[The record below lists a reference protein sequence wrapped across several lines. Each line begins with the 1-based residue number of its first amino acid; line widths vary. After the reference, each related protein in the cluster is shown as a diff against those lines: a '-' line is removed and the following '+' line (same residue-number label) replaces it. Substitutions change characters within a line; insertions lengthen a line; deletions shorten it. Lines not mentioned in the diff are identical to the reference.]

1 MMDRG
6 RYPYFV
12 TCYLALIYMF
22 NFMDRQL
29 VSILQEPIRAEMN
42 LSDAQLGLVSGLG
55 FALFYTVCGLPVAR
69 LCDRY
74 RRVSIMAAACAIW
87 SLFTV
92 ACGYAQSFVQ
102 LVLARMMVGVGE
114 AGGAPPSYSLLAD
127 YFPPE
132 RRAGAFGLF
141 ALGVPLGAAAGTALG
156 GWIAAHHGWRAAFI
170 VIGAPGVLLALIL
183 LFVVREPVRGGTDPG
198 GARRNDTPMPS
209 IARAMIAFF
218 ADPTLRLTALA
229 GGMSAFVGYAMLNW
243 NPSLLAR
250 AKGMSLTEIATYY
263 SIVLG
268 IGGVIGIFG
277 AGWLVDRLA
286 VRDVRWYAWI
296 PALAFALSLPGH
308 IGLILVESW
317 PLALVCVA
325 MPALLHK
332 TYLAPA
338 LAIVHNRSPA
348 EGRTLAGAT
357 LLFVVNILGLGGG
370 PLFMGWISD
379 LARPMLGERSL
390 IAAYIALIPMIVI
403 TICLHLAVAR
413 AMVRD
418 RHRHTGILPVGGT
431 A

>member
-29 VSILQEPIRAEMN
+29 VSILQEPIRAEMD

-102 LVLARMMVGVGE
+102 LALARMMVGVGE

-170 VIGAPGVLLALIL
+170 VIGVVGV
-183 LFVVREPVRGGTDPG
+183 GTTVTAN
-198 GARRNDTPMPS
+198 ARRFWS
-209 IARAMIAFF
+209 
-218 ADPTLRLTALA
+218 
-229 GGMSAFVGYAMLNW
+229 MS
-243 NPSLLAR
+243 
-250 AKGMSLTEIATYY
+250 
-263 SIVLG
+263 
-268 IGGVIGIFG
+268 
-277 AGWLVDRLA
+277 
-286 VRDVRWYAWI
+286 
-296 PALAFALSLPGH
+296 
-308 IGLILVESW
+308 
-317 PLALVCVA
+317 
-325 MPALLHK
+325 
-332 TYLAPA
+332 
-338 LAIVHNRSPA
+338 
-348 EGRTLAGAT
+348 
-357 LLFVVNILGLGGG
+357 
-370 PLFMGWISD
+370 
-379 LARPMLGERSL
+379 
-390 IAAYIALIPMIVI
+390 
-403 TICLHLAVAR
+403 
-413 AMVRD
+413 
-418 RHRHTGILPVGGT
+418 
-431 A
+431 

>member
-1 MMDRG
+1 
-6 RYPYFV
+6 
-12 TCYLALIYMF
+12 
-22 NFMDRQL
+22 
-29 VSILQEPIRAEMN
+29 
-42 LSDAQLGLVSGLG
+42 
-55 FALFYTVCGLPVAR
+55 
-69 LCDRY
+69 
-74 RRVSIMAAACAIW
+74 
-87 SLFTV
+87 
-92 ACGYAQSFVQ
+92 
-102 LVLARMMVGVGE
+102 
-114 AGGAPPSYSLLAD
+114 
-127 YFPPE
+127 
-132 RRAGAFGLF
+132 
-141 ALGVPLGAAAGTALG
+141 
-156 GWIAAHHGWRAAFI
+156 
-170 VIGAPGVLLALIL
+170 VLLALIL

-286 VRDVRWYAWI
+286 VRDVRWYAWV

-390 IAAYIALIPMIVI
+390 VAAYIALIPMIVI

>member
-132 RRAGAFGLF
+132 RRSGFRSERLP
-141 ALGVPLGAAAGTALG
+141 ALRSAAGSRRITAG
-156 GWIAAHHGWRAAFI
+156 G
-170 VIGAPGVLLALIL
+170 
-183 LFVVREPVRGGTDPG
+183 
-198 GARRNDTPMPS
+198 
-209 IARAMIAFF
+209 
-218 ADPTLRLTALA
+218 LRL
-229 GGMSAFVGYAMLNW
+229 S
-243 NPSLLAR
+243 
-250 AKGMSLTEIATYY
+250 
-263 SIVLG
+263 
-268 IGGVIGIFG
+268 
-277 AGWLVDRLA
+277 
-286 VRDVRWYAWI
+286 
-296 PALAFALSLPGH
+296 
-308 IGLILVESW
+308 
-317 PLALVCVA
+317 
-325 MPALLHK
+325 
-332 TYLAPA
+332 
-338 LAIVHNRSPA
+338 
-348 EGRTLAGAT
+348 
-357 LLFVVNILGLGGG
+357 
-370 PLFMGWISD
+370 
-379 LARPMLGERSL
+379 
-390 IAAYIALIPMIVI
+390 
-403 TICLHLAVAR
+403 
-413 AMVRD
+413 
-418 RHRHTGILPVGGT
+418 
-431 A
+431 